1 MWILNEEENTQ
12 LAPLGSV
19 GEIYLEGPLLA
30 RGYLNDPQRTSE
42 AFPEDL
48 PWLMAARG
56 QSTGRKRLYKT
67 GDLAQYSD
75 DGSVRFLGRKDT
87 QIKMRG
93 QRIEANEVEYH
104 VGRLLDQRFDV
115 VVDVIRPGQG
125 ASTGALAAFVA
136 LKRSDRTTGNGTK
149 AIFTSSTIPHDSY
162 SPWLTGL
169 GERLL
174 RSLPSYMVPKYL
186 VPLHQI
192 PQTRSGKVDRKFLRS
207 LGSAMTL
214 EALSGFAVV
223 RSGEV
228 RTGDNSNDTE
238 RQMAQIWA
246 SILHTNVEAIQSA
259 DDFFN
264 LGGDSINAMQVV
276 TLARTLGLQISTVEI
291 FKNPTLSAMSVI
303 VSQNCTEKKDS
314 SESSLPPR
322 SEASDASDVP
332 RRVENKARTGE
343 MAPDIQ
349 AFMVVC
355 GLLRTHG
362 YINFFA
368 FDLSGPIDTV
378 RLERSCRELAD
389 RHSSLRTIFQLRA
402 GRVWHSCP
410 ESPYIEIVHMAS
422 GEPTPDLLTTLC
434 TREKTAFRRVDDM
447 ILRFLIVSRSTA
459 SHTLIMRMSH
469 AQFDGTS
476 LHLIYRDLKAF
487 YEGAPLSPAP
497 QYLDISRAMLLAN
510 NSEAERFWRHLLQ
523 GSAMTQIIRHS
534 KPSYRHVINDK
545 LTHIITHGST
555 LMHGMTLATL
565 IKASWAMVL
574 ARLSRSPDVVFG
586 YAVTGR
592 NLPLDGIDQ
601 IVGDCNNA
609 ALARIRVDPS
619 STVLNLLRH
628 VQDQNISAMPY
639 ETVGQR
645 QMAEKCTNWPRWT
658 RYSTSVNHQNYTMA
672 GTTSFRIEDASCT
685 VSYQDLEA
693 DRRDI
698 QVYSYPPQD
707 GKMKLEMAFCNKV
720 IEPSLVMVILEELGR
735 TVQRFTANMSATVGT
750 LDDVTNT
757 SLPLIPLAAKD
768 LPVHQEPQVEFR
780 TFRFAF
786 LDIPAL
792 VNTIWSKLKECFNEN
807 GLSTRELTKDTP
819 FYEIGGDLVYA
830 AQLSAYYED
839 EGVVFAIEDLVEHP
853 TQRLQLS
860 VLQIKYDG
868 LLR

>member
-1 MWILNEEENTQ
+1 MDEERNTK
-12 LAPLGSV
+12 LAPLGSI

-30 RGYLNDPQRTSE
+30 KGYLNDPQKTSE

-48 PWLMAARG
+48 PWLVAARG
-56 QSTGRKRLYKT
+56 QSTARRRLYKT
-67 GDLAQYSD
+67 GDLAQYND

-104 VGRLLDQRFDV
+104 VGRLLDQRFEV
-115 VVDVIRPGQG
+115 VVEVIQPGQG
-125 ASTGALAAFVA
+125 ASTGALTAFVA
-136 LKRSDRTTGNGTK
+136 VKRSEHATGNTTK
-149 AIFTSSTIPHDSY
+149 ALLTSNTTAQECL

-169 GERLL
+169 GGGLL
-174 RSLPSYMVPKYL
+174 RSLPAYMVPKYL

-192 PQTRSGKVDRKFLRS
+192 PQTRSGKVDRKLLRS

-214 EALSGFAVV
+214 EALSDFAVV

-228 RTGDNSNDTE
+228 RTSDDSKERE

-246 SILHTNVEAIQSA
+246 TILHTNVEAIQSA
-259 DDFFN
+259 DDFFA

-291 FKNPTLSAMSVI
+291 FKNPTLSAMSAI
-303 VSQNCTEKKDS
+303 ALQNCTEKQDPI
-314 SESSLPPR
+314 ESSLPPR
-322 SEASDASDVP
+322 LEMSDALDVP
-332 RRVENKARTGE
+332 RVVGNTARTRE

-368 FDLSGPIDTV
+368 FDLNGPIDTV
-378 RLERSCRELAD
+378 RLERSCRDLAD
-389 RHSSLRTIFQLRA
+389 RHSSLHTVFQLRA
-402 GRVWHSCP
+402 GRVWQSCP
-410 ESPYIEIVHMAS
+410 ESPHIEIVHMRS
-422 GEPTPDLLTTLC
+422 EEPTPDLLRSLC
-434 TREKTAFRRVDDM
+434 TMEKTAFRRIDDM
-447 ILRFLIVSRSTA
+447 ILRFLIISRSTA
-459 SHTLIMRMSH
+459 SHALIMRMSH

-476 LHLIYRDLKAF
+476 LHLIYRDLKAL
-487 YEGAPLSPAP
+487 YEGARLSPAP
-497 QYLDISRAMLLAN
+497 QYLDISRAMLSAN

-523 GSAMTQIIRHS
+523 GSAMTQIIQHL
-534 KPSYRHVINDK
+534 KPSYKHVINDRV
-545 LTHIITHGST
+545 THIVPYGST
-555 LMHGMTLATL
+555 QMHGMTLATL
-565 IKASWAMVL
+565 IKASWAVVL
-574 ARLSRSPDVVFG
+574 ARLSRSQDVVFG

-609 ALARIRVDPS
+609 ALTRIKVDPS
-619 STVLNLLRH
+619 STVLNLLRQ
-628 VQDQNISAMPY
+628 VQDQSILAMPY

-645 QMAEKCTNWPRWT
+645 QMVEKCTSWPRWT
-658 RYSTSVNHQNYTMA
+658 RYSTSVNHQNYAMA
-672 GTTSFRIEDASCT
+672 GTTSFCIEDAGCI

-698 QVYSYPPQD
+698 QIYSYPPQD
-707 GKMKLEMAFCNKV
+707 GKVKLAMAFCNEV
-720 IEPSLVMVILEELGR
+720 IEPSLVKVILEELGR
-735 TVQRFTANMSATVGT
+735 TVQRFAADMSAMVAALDNTTDTV
-750 LDDVTNT
+750 
-757 SLPLIPLAAKD
+757 LPWIPLMAKD
-768 LPVHQEPQVEFR
+768 GPVHQEPQVEFR

-786 LDIPAL
+786 LDMPAL
-792 VNTIWSKLKECFNEN
+792 VNTVWSKLKECFTEN
-807 GLSTRELTKDTP
+807 GLSIAQLTRDTP

-830 AQLSAYYED
+830 AQLSAYYEE
-839 EGVVFAIEDLVEHP
+839 EGIVFAMEDLVEHP

-860 VLQIKYDG
+860 VLKTTYDG
-868 LLR
+868 LFG